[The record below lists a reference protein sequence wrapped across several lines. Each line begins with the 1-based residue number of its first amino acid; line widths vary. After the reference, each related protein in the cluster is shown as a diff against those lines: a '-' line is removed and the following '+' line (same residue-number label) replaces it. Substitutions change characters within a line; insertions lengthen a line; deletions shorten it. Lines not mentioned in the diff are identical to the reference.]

1 MRTGVTQAAHHNFKL
16 SMSVKKPVAAND
28 QVLPLKFSNLFKQIV
43 RNYELKQ
50 YKKGIKN
57 ADQILK
63 SHPNHGETLA
73 MKGLILCCLE
83 KQAEAEEL
91 VKQGLKLNLKSHV
104 CWHVYG
110 LVHRTKRNYGEAIKC
125 YLNALRLDPV

>member
-1 MRTGVTQAAHHNFKL
+1 
-16 SMSVKKPVAAND
+16 MSSKKPGATND

-43 RNYELKQ
+43 KNYELKQ

-63 SHPNHGETLA
+63 SHPNNGETLA
-73 MKGLILCCLE
+73 MKGLILSCME
-83 KQAEAEEL
+83 KQSEAEESIR
-91 VKQGLKLNLKSHV
+91 KGLKMNLKSHV

-110 LVHRTKRNYGEAIKC
+110 LMHRANRNYGEAIKC
-125 YLNALRLDPV
+125 YLNALRIDPVNILIFMLLRN